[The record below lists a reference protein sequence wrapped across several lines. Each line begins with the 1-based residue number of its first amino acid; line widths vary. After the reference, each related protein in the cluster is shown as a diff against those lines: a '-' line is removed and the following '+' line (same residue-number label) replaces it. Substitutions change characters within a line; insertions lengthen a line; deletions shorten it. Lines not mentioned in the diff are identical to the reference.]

1 MSVSDVVMSLEMS
14 GFPGSTSKGLSK
26 IGDLLRCR
34 ACPGRMY
41 FMFMAVQKSWD
52 KKVVLNNLL

>member
-41 FMFMAVQKSWD
+41 FMFLWQFKRAGTRKSF
-52 KKVVLNNLL
+52 